1 MGQKLVL
8 IPGLNNTAETWDGV
22 VKELSP
28 TIEAFPVDV
37 PQLPSIQDIAD
48 TLLKELPEKFY
59 VCGFSFGGY
68 VALEML
74 AQAPERIQGITL
86 MGSLTTADSDTQK
99 ENRAKSIERA
109 ENGEYF
115 EMTEANAPKTFH
127 PDSLE
132 NEELLALRKKIV
144 EDYGAESYIPHV
156 KAMISRQDR
165 TQLLKEAKI
174 PKLLI
179 AGETDL
185 VITVDKVKAVAEQVP
200 DAEFVTISHTGHMI
214 PLEQPAVSAE
224 KLSNWIESVDP
235 Q

>member
-1 MGQKLVL
+1 MVQKLVL

-22 VKELSP
+22 KKHLPS
-28 TIEAFPVDV
+28 TIEAIAVDV
-37 PQLPSIQDIAD
+37 PALPVISDIAAE
-48 TLLKELPEKFY
+48 LLKELPEQFY

-74 AQAPERIQGITL
+74 AQEPERILGISL
-86 MGSLTTADSDTQK
+86 MGSLTTADSDVQK

-132 NEELLALRKKIV
+132 NEELLKLRKKIV
-144 EDYGAESYIPHV
+144 EDYGAETYIPHV

-165 TQLLKEAKI
+165 TQVLKDAAI

-179 AGETDL
+179 AGESDK
-185 VITVDKVKAVAEQVP
+185 VITAEKIKEVADQVT
-200 DAEFVTISHTGHMI
+200 DAEYTTISHTGHMI
-214 PLEQPAVSAE
+214 PLEQPVVSAE
-224 KLSNWIESVDP
+224 KLASWIGKVS